1 MLCRGSKHRCFQRDK
16 VLRRKVGF
24 RDTLLLSLIADC
36 AHSAAMFKKARE
48 FAEFR
53 MTAWRQTR
61 LAGSCLLLRRR
72 VITSTKRQWPIP
84 PQDRC
89 FSTRLTALLPLLT
102 SRKKVYMFF
111 CGGGGVGELAPP
123 SPSLGWLEV
132 ASGKA
137 HQVCR
142 VQDDSMAPDKLPCPV
157 HSVKPS
163 RQFRMTAWRQTS
175 FLVQCALSSLA
186 GSCLLLRRRVI
197 TSTKRQWPR
206 PFLLQDRCFS
216 TSTSPPI

>member
-24 RDTLLLSLIADC
+24 RDTLLLTLIADC

-102 SRKKVYMFF
+102 SRKKVCMVFL
-111 CGGGGVGELAPP
+111 CGGRGSWPTTTPAMI
-123 SPSLGWLEV
+123 GW
-132 ASGKA
+132 KW
-137 HQVCR
+137 HQGRRIRC
-142 VQDDSMAPDKLPCPV
+142 AG
-157 HSVKPS
+157 
-163 RQFRMTAWRQTS
+163 FRMTAWRQTS
-175 FLVQCALSSLA
+175 FLVQCTLSSLA
-186 GSCLLLRRRVI
+186 GS
-197 TSTKRQWPR
+197 SG
-206 PFLLQDRCFS
+206 
-216 TSTSPPI
+216 